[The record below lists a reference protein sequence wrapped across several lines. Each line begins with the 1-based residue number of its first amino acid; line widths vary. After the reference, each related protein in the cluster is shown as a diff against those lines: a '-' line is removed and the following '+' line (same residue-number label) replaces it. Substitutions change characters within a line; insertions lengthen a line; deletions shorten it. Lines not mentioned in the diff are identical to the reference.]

1 MKDDLGIIHHIF
13 DTYNSIAVYGMS
25 KEREKAANNIPKY
38 LKSKGFEII
47 PINPNHQEILGLK
60 CYPSLLEIEKP
71 VEIVEVFRPSNEAM
85 KITGE
90 AILRKSLTNDIQVI
104 WLQKGITS
112 NDNKK
117 NEHKTMIFSLFRI
130 DVCLKCMINYMVK
143 KNDRRKS
150 H

>member
-1 MKDDLGIIHHIF
+1 MKDDLGIIHYIF

-25 KEREKAANNIPKY
+25 KDREKAANNIPKY

-85 KITGE
+85 KITEE

-112 NDNKK
+112 NDAKKQAQNHDILFIQDRCMYEMYNK
-117 NEHKTMIFSLFRI
+117 L
-130 DVCLKCMINYMVK
+130 YGGK
-143 KNDRRKS
+143 K
-150 H
+150 